1 LFITFEGIEGCG
13 KTTQIGRLEK
23 RLTDKGIQFVSTL
36 EPGGTK
42 IGQDIRRLL
51 LDSRNSHLAPL
62 AELILYEA
70 DRAQHME
77 EIIRPALEQ
86 GKWVI
91 CDRFYDATVAYQG
104 GGRGLD
110 MDLILDLNNLVTRG
124 LKHDITLLLDLQP
137 ETGIER
143 ALRRNN
149 ALTQDGQD
157 RFEKEKMGFHKKVR
171 NAYLEMSRRERR
183 FSVIDASLSEDAVEE
198 EILKVIGPHMDA
210 AKKLETDAAT

>member
-1 LFITFEGIEGCG
+1 MFITFEGIEGCG
-13 KTTQIGRLEK
+13 KTTQIRRLEK
-23 RLTDKGIQFVSTL
+23 RLRDKGIQFVSTL
-36 EPGGTK
+36 EPGGTQ

-51 LDSRNSHLAPL
+51 LDSRNSHLSPL

-86 GKWVI
+86 GRWVI

-104 GGRGLD
+104 AGRGLD
-110 MDLILDLNNLVTRG
+110 MDLILDLNNRVTRG
-124 LKHDITLLLDLQP
+124 LKPDITLLLDLPP

-149 ALTQDGQD
+149 DLTQDGQD
-157 RFEKEKMGFHKKVR
+157 RFEREKMDFHEKVR
-171 NAYLEMSRRERR
+171 NAYIEMSRKEKR
-183 FSVIDASLSEDAVEE
+183 FSIIDASLSEDAVEE
-198 EILKVIGPHMDA
+198 EILKVISPY
-210 AKKLETDAAT
+210 LE

>member
-1 LFITFEGIEGCG
+1 MFITFEGIEGCG
-13 KTTQIGRLEK
+13 KTTQIRRLER
-23 RLTDKGIQFVSTL
+23 RLGDRGIPFVSTL

-51 LDSRNSHLAPL
+51 LDSRNSHLSPL

-70 DRAQHME
+70 DRAQHIE
-77 EIIRPALEQ
+77 EIIGPALGQ

-104 GGRGLD
+104 AGRGLD
-110 MDLILDLNNLVTRG
+110 MDLVQDLNNRVTGG
-124 LKHDITLLLDLQP
+124 LKPDITLLLDLPP

-143 ALRRNN
+143 AVRRNN

-157 RFEKEKMGFHKKVR
+157 RFEREKMEFHKKVR
-171 NAYLEMSRRERR
+171 EAYLEISRKEKR
-183 FSVIDASLSEDAVEE
+183 FSIIDASLTEDEVEE
-198 EILKVIGPHMDA
+198 EIFRVISPHV
-210 AKKLETDAAT
+210 K